1 MHSIR
6 FVTINLLKILL
17 IYPEIEIV
25 KMILQDTTC
34 LKELYKN
41 GIISNKQNKNEIFNL
56 KITYDDR
63 FVKSETNCGIL
74 HNSDV
79 NKNFKKYSNLNK
91 NKIFNMEVQE
101 HFKQELKNEQAIQQD
116 IYKMDVVYCEE
127 ERKDTI
133 INIQVKEIF
142 SYSNYLNNL

>member
-1 MHSIR
+1 
-6 FVTINLLKILL
+6 
-17 IYPEIEIV
+17 
-25 KMILQDTTC
+25 MILQDTTC

-63 FVKSETNCGIL
+63 FVESETNCEIL
-74 HNSDV
+74 HNDV
-79 NKNFKKYSNLNK
+79 NENFKKYSNLNK

>member
-1 MHSIR
+1 M
-6 FVTINLLKILL
+6 
-17 IYPEIEIV
+17 
-25 KMILQDTTC
+25 
-34 LKELYKN
+34 
-41 GIISNKQNKNEIFNL
+41 

-63 FVKSETNCGIL
+63 FVESETNCEIL
-74 HNSDV
+74 HNDV

>member
-1 MHSIR
+1 
-6 FVTINLLKILL
+6 
-17 IYPEIEIV
+17 
-25 KMILQDTTC
+25 MILQDTT

-63 FVKSETNCGIL
+63 FVESGTNCEIL

-91 NKIFNMEVQE
+91 NKIFDMEVQE

-142 SYSNYLNNL
+142 SHSNYLNNLWQFL

>member
-1 MHSIR
+1 M
-6 FVTINLLKILL
+6 
-17 IYPEIEIV
+17 
-25 KMILQDTTC
+25 
-34 LKELYKN
+34 
-41 GIISNKQNKNEIFNL
+41 

-63 FVKSETNCGIL
+63 FVESETNCEIL

-101 HFKQELKNEQAIQQD
+101 HYKEELKNEQAIQQD

-142 SYSNYLNNL
+142 SHSNYLNNLWQFL

>member
-1 MHSIR
+1 
-6 FVTINLLKILL
+6 
-17 IYPEIEIV
+17 
-25 KMILQDTTC
+25 MILQDTTC

-63 FVKSETNCGIL
+63 FVESETNCEIL